1 MPKPSRLSPPPSSLH
16 RHSRRGCAAE
26 RPPRRSQPRKPSFS
40 SGETDATMA
49 LAPLTLPAPAVPEID
64 QKPNHREYDG
74 LARQVVLGPK
84 PILQARIGQLVE
96 LSDNFVS
103 FSSRGNIKSCCRSN
117 PDVHGGCKG
126 HPGTALVVRF
136 DEPWQRQR
144 ISIQRY
150 AVCSVDDALE
160 AVISCLIS
168 AHSL

>member
-74 LARQVVLGPK
+74 LRPVSPPWFPYRFAHGRTLVCHRLWVLLPWFPYRFAHGRTRMANGGPMHM
-84 PILQARIGQLVE
+84 PWFPYRFA
-96 LSDNFVS
+96 
-103 FSSRGNIKSCCRSN
+103 
-117 PDVHGGCKG
+117 HGR
-126 HPGTALVVRF
+126 TAHGFDDTDFQPWFPYRF
-136 DEPWQRQR
+136 
-144 ISIQRY
+144 
-150 AVCSVDDALE
+150 
-160 AVISCLIS
+160 
-168 AHSL
+168 AHGRTYP